1 MDFDE
6 TRLYYS
12 HQNLQAERVDDDGD
26 ADPDNNH
33 GDGQIRRSE
42 YDDDEDDED
51 NVDLQAVRRHFREF
65 LSAYFRHG
73 SLSFVTN
80 RFVSEYSTP
89 TDGSPL

>member
-26 ADPDNNH
+26 DGGSNTN
-33 GDGQIRRSE
+33 GQIRHNE
-42 YDDDEDDED
+42 YADDEDDDD

-65 LSAYFRHG
+65 LSAYIRFSSSSRLCHID
-73 SLSFVTN
+73 LS
-80 RFVSEYSTP
+80 
-89 TDGSPL
+89 